1 MATPP
6 GWAKDTSN
14 ENIFSTTIPAK
25 VQRTGSGGQRTSRN
39 RSFTNLKLIT
49 PMDLYH

>member
-25 VQRTGSGGQRTSRN
+25 SSV
-39 RSFTNLKLIT
+39 L
-49 PMDLYH
+49 DLEGREHQETDHLQL

>member
-1 MATPP
+1 MSTPP

-25 VQRTGSGGQRTSRN
+25 VQRTGSGGEHIKKQIIYK
-39 RSFTNLKLIT
+39 LKLIT